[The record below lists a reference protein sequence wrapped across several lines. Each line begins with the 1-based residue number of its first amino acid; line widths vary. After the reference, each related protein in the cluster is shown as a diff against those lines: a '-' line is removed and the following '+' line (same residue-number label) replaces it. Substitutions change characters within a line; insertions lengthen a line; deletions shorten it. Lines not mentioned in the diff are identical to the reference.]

1 MSHSGHAERT
11 TKWPQA
17 KRVSAVFSSP
27 LRMNILSECNER
39 EMSPRSF
46 HREVGGT
53 TLTKVVKAF
62 ELLAQYDWLER
73 TRSEDIDSDP
83 AEHRYRG
90 TGVPIVHQETWEEL
104 PDSTRALIAG
114 QIFGAIAKR
123 AKHAMKTG
131 TIAARGDAHLTWT
144 ALELDRQGWHEAIEQ
159 LDAVFY
165 GLGELE
171 QRAKARLAASEE
183 EPIAMTVGLLGFE
196 SPRDGPKGS

>member
-1 MSHSGHAERT
+1 MSHSGHAERA
-11 TKWPQA
+11 TKWPHA
-17 KRVSAVFSSP
+17 KRLSAVFASP

-73 TRSEDIDSDP
+73 TRSEEIDADP

-90 TGVPIVHQETWEEL
+90 TGTPIVQAEDWEEL
-104 PDSTRALIAG
+104 PDSTRALVAG
-114 QIFGAIAKR
+114 RIFEGLVQRAKR
-123 AKHAMKTG
+123 AMKAG
-131 TIAARGDAHLTWT
+131 TIAARADAHMTWT
-144 ALELDRQGWHEAIEQ
+144 ALELDRQGWQEAIERI
-159 LDAVFY
+159 DAVFY

-171 QRAKARLAASEE
+171 RRAKARLAKSDE

-196 SPRDGPKGS
+196 SPPDGPKGS